1 MTLIFVFLIVAIIVL
16 SLELKNARHQIE
28 ELGYELNQK
37 QEWLTAYEKMYNDL
51 QEKRIF
57 IKDPFFDE
65 RASEYERIEYI
76 SADKIKLDCDM
87 ERIEREV
94 ELDYKDYKRILDESK
109 VLRKRHEN
117 NNISYEE
124 LAMTSDEAYVCFNQP
139 HAIRGYK
146 EGDTYTLVN
155 GNHRVFLA
163 QKLGM
168 DVPYVV
174 LGKGRHITLKELV
187 RSGVL
192 DWNSM
197 PKSEK
202 MIDMA
207 E

>member
-28 ELGYELNQK
+28 ELGYELNRK
-37 QEWLTAYEKMYNDL
+37 QEWLEVYEKMHNDFL
-51 QEKRIF
+51 EKRIF

-94 ELDYKDYKRILDESK
+94 ELGYKDYKRILDESQL
-109 VLRKRHEN
+109 LRKRHEKE
-117 NNISYEE
+117 NISYEE
-124 LAMTSDEAYVCFNQP
+124 LAWASDEGYVCFNQP
-139 HAIRGYK
+139 DAIRGHM
-146 EGDTYTLVN
+146 EGDTYSLVN

-168 DVPYVV
+168 EVPYVV
-174 LGKGRHITLKELV
+174 LSKGKYITVKELV
-187 RSGVL
+187 IRGVL
-192 DWNSM
+192 DWNTV
-197 PKSEK
+197 KNR
-202 MIDMA
+202 D
-207 E
+207 